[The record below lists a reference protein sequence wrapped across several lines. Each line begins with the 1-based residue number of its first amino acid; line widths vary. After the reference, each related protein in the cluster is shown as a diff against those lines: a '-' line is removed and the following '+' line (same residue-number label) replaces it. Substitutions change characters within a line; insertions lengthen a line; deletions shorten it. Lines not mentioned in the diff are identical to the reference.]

1 MMMPDWKCV
10 FAFEQTVPGVVLLKT
25 G

>member
-1 MMMPDWKCV
+1 MMTPDWKCV
-10 FAFEQTVPGVVLLKT
+10 FAFEQTVPGVVPLKT